1 MTLSRIRILLTAT
14 LMLALGA
21 CSERSPLYTPKQLRA
36 VSAETRELMDTLGI
50 DKYAPILM
58 RVFKAEGKLEVWKRT
73 RKDERFALLKTY
85 EICRWSGDLGP
96 KRKEGD
102 RQAPEG
108 FYPITPPQLNPR
120 SSYFLAF
127 DTGYPNSFDR
137 ALDRTGSNLM
147 VHGDCSSRGCFAMTD
162 KQMQEIFALARDA
175 FDGGQQAFQM
185 QIMPFRMTPANM
197 HRFRNN
203 ENIAFWRMIK
213 EGSDHFEA
221 TLREPNVQV
230 CGKRYV
236 FDHQPLDPS
245 ARFSASEACPASQ
258 IPQSIASAVAEK
270 RKAEA
275 VKLAEILEHEHATKP
290 HVTAQAGHTPL
301 PVHAIYKSR
310 QVIRASLPSAGPEAL
325 TLLPGA
331 EAGPTTELKQI
342 ARGEIQPA
350 AVPDS
355 QAATENTTNAGAIA
369 PAAVALATPPP
380 PAGITPATTPVAA
393 IATTQIANAPLVPA
407 QQPAA
412 APPALAT
419 QSATL
424 NAAPPPNAI
433 SSLFGNVISAFAP
446 AEQRVEAIDGAP
458 APDAPRPLPSPLR
471 SKLAG
476 TATLAPAAAGTESAK
491 TQSDA
496 GFLEKTFG
504 ALSLPGFGRSWPEP

>member
-1 MTLSRIRILLTAT
+1 MTLSRIRILVTAT

-185 QIMPFRMTPANM
+185 QILPFRMTPANM

-236 FDHQPLDPS
+236 FDQQPLDP
-245 ARFSASEACPASQ
+245 AAKFSAAEACPAAQ
-258 IPQSIASAVAEK
+258 VPQSIASAVAEK

-290 HVTAQAGHTPL
+290 HATAAHTPL

-350 AVPDS
+350 A
-355 QAATENTTNAGAIA
+355 AADNQEATDNATSASAIA
-369 PAAVALATPPP
+369 PASIALVAAPP
-380 PAGITPATTPVAA
+380 PAGIAPVSSPPAA
-393 IATTQIANAPLVPA
+393 IAATQTASAAVPPAP
-407 QQPAA
+407 QPGA
-412 APPALAT
+412 APPALT
-419 QSATL
+419 PQSTTPTTAS
-424 NAAPPPNAI
+424 APNAI
-433 SSLFGNVISAFAP
+433 SGLFGNVISAFAP

-458 APDAPRPLPSPLR
+458 APNAPRPLPSPLR

-476 TATLAPAAAGTESAK
+476 AAVLTPAAGTEPAK
-491 TQSDA
+491 TQSDV

-504 ALSLPGFGRSWPEP
+504 AISLPGFGRSAPAP

>member
-1 MTLSRIRILLTAT
+1 MIFRQSRILLTAT
-14 LMLALGA
+14 LTLALGA
-21 CSERSPLYTPKQLRA
+21 CSERTPLHTPKQLRA
-36 VSAETRELMDTLGI
+36 VSTETRELMDTLGI

-85 EICRWSGDLGP
+85 DICRWSGDLGP

-137 ALDRTGSNLM
+137 AHDRTGSNLM

-185 QIMPFRMTPANM
+185 QILPFRMTPANM
-197 HRFRNN
+197 HRFRHN

-236 FDHQPLDPS
+236 FDQQPLDP
-245 ARFSASEACPASQ
+245 AAKFLATEACPASQ
-258 IPQSIASAVAEK
+258 IPQSIASAVAER

-275 VKLAEILEHEHATKP
+275 VKLAEILEHEQATKP
-290 HVTAQAGHTPL
+290 HATAAAGHTPL

-331 EAGPTTELKQI
+331 EAGPTAELKQI
-342 ARGEIQPA
+342 ARGEHQP
-350 AVPDS
+350 
-355 QAATENTTNAGAIA
+355 AIA
-369 PAAVALATPPP
+369 PVHQDATGNEAPAGTLAPAAAALASAPP
-380 PAGITPATTPVAA
+380 PAGITAATAPVAA
-393 IATTQIANAPLVPA
+393 IAAA
-407 QQPAA
+407 QPAGTPS
-412 APPALAT
+412 APAP
-419 QSATL
+419 QSVAP
-424 NAAPPPNAI
+424 AAPPPNALGG
-433 SSLFGNVISAFAP
+433 LFGNVISAFAP
-446 AEQRVEAIDGAP
+446 AEQRVEAAAIDGAP

-471 SKLAG
+471 SKLASAAVLPASA
-476 TATLAPAAAGTESAK
+476 ATEPAK
-491 TQSDA
+491 TQSDV

-504 ALSLPGFGRSWPEP
+504 AISLPGFGRSAPAP